1 MFLLAVCCRATLIR
15 AARGLLQ
22 PQWVFVVLS
31 VVFGCAYLLVT
42 PPCQVPDETYHF
54 DRAFELSEGRIIPV
68 KQGNLT
74 GDYLPRDVEHL
85 RQVFG
90 HLDKHPEQKTS
101 VAEIRSAAVL
111 AIDEDRVFT
120 NFPNTAVYPPLAYLP
135 QALGIAVARLFSS
148 SVLVCFY
155 AGRLGNLLAA
165 TALFFLAIRVAPI
178 GKWAFVALALTPMAL
193 FESASLSSDALTNAF
208 AFLLVGSLLRYAC
221 GPVERLG
228 GKDVAI
234 LAVLVMALALVKQ
247 GYLLLV
253 LAYFLIPEA
262 RLGGRKRYWRVFA
275 LLLGCELLAA
285 GGWALIVRDVY
296 SPVVPGKINPAAQ
309 VRDMIEHPGGFLSA
323 VVRSSTVDVPGTL
336 REYLGFL
343 GLLDTPLSDRLLLLQ
358 GLVLVLTALMG
369 FGQPGTV
376 TARQTLVALTTVLV
390 TYLSILTVIHITWD
404 AVGFTDSID
413 VQGRYFIPLGPLV
426 AFGLGGVGQ
435 RLPAWMLRPR
445 SILPTLTT
453 IAVPCIMV
461 AALHTLFERYYI
473 DTPLAAAERHF
484 DQGQKILKEGGETQQ
499 AQEQFEE
506 AVRLNL
512 QHSAAH
518 FNLGNLLAASQPR
531 KAIAHY
537 REAVRLDPDNVQIRN
552 NLANTLARQGLFEE
566 AITHYKVA
574 LQLAP
579 GEEAIRKNLQNTE
592 HLQDQ
597 LQRALPRIFSLIQAC
612 AQGNQIEKRYAGTTK
627 EAFYLKPNQGEVL
640 TPVGTPPLPKTRY
653 VWRVPP
659 PSGEPIRAPLE
670 KDARVGE
677 LAHRPFFACSMD
689 PVGLR
694 RVFVFPPP
702 RKAVLF
708 SDEEV
713 SWYFQLPM
721 DQLNPDEQA
730 REREYRRQQGLR
742 FPLDLRLPPH

>member
-1 MFLLAVCCRATLIR
+1 MMSIRSTLQSLLRFV
-15 AARGLLQ
+15 Q
-22 PQWVFVVLS
+22 PQGVFLALS
-31 VVFGCAYLLVT
+31 VVFGCAYLLLT
-42 PPCQVPDETYHF
+42 PPCQVPDEAFHF
-54 DRAFELSEGRIIPV
+54 ERAFQLSEGRVIPL
-68 KQGNLT
+68 KQENQT
-74 GDYLPRDVEHL
+74 GDYLPSNVAQV
-85 RQVFG
+85 RQLFER
-90 HLDKHPEQKTS
+90 LEKHPEQKTS
-101 VAEIRSAAVL
+101 AAEIRSASALVL
-111 AIDEDRVFT
+111 NEDRVFT

-155 AGRLGNLLAA
+155 AGRFGNLLAA

-178 GKWAFVALALTPMAL
+178 GKWAFAALALTPMAL
-193 FESASLSSDALTNAF
+193 FETASLSSDALTNAF
-208 AFLLVGSLLRYAC
+208 AFLLVGFLLRCAC

-228 GKDVAI
+228 GKEVVI
-234 LAVLVMALALVKQ
+234 LALLVMALALVKQ
-247 GYLLLV
+247 GYLLMV

-262 RLGGRKRYWRVFA
+262 SLGGRKRYWGVFT
-275 LLLGCELLAA
+275 LLVGCELLAA

-296 SPVVPGKINPAAQ
+296 SPVVPGKIDPAAQ
-309 VRDMIEHPGGFLSA
+309 VQDMIAHPGGFLLA
-323 VVRSSTVDVPGTL
+323 VLRSSTVDVPGTL

-343 GLLDTPLSDRLLLLQ
+343 GILDTPLSDRLLLLQ
-358 GLVLVLTALMG
+358 GLVLVLTALTA

-376 TARQTLVALTTVLV
+376 TGRQTLVALTTALV

-435 RLPAWMLRPR
+435 RLPAWMLRAR
-445 SILPTLTT
+445 AVVPTLTT
-453 IAVPCIMV
+453 IAVPCIMA

-473 DTPLAAAERHF
+473 DNPLAAAERHF
-484 DQGQKILKEGGETQQ
+484 DQAQRILKERGEMQQ
-499 AQEQFEE
+499 AQEEFEE
-506 AVRLNL
+506 VVRLNP
-512 QHSAAH
+512 QHSAAYY
-518 FNLGNLLAASQPR
+518 NLGNLLAASRPR
-531 KAIAHY
+531 EAIAYY
-537 REAVRLDPDNVQIRN
+537 REAARLDPNNVHIHN

-566 AITHYKVA
+566 ASTHYKVA

-579 GEEAIRKNLQNTE
+579 SEEAIRKNLQNTE
-592 HLQDQ
+592 RLQDQ
-597 LQRALPRIFSLIQAC
+597 LQRSLLRISSLIQAC
-612 AQGNQIEKRYAGTTK
+612 AEGDRIEKRYAGTTR

-640 TPVGTPPLPKTRY
+640 TPAGTPPLPKTRY

-670 KDARVGE
+670 KDTRLREPARK
-677 LAHRPFFACSMD
+677 PFFACSMD

-702 RKAVLF
+702 MKAILL

-713 SWYFQLPM
+713 SWFFQVPM
-721 DQLNPDEQA
+721 DQLGPDEQV
-730 REREYRRQQGLR
+730 REREYRRHQVLQ